1 MTPIVGK
8 IIFARS
14 FYTNFSTPYT
24 QWVFRKYLYRNDWCE
39 ESHFKCKVTNLQTI
53 TVCAHQ
59 TYQVMSERNLQ
70 TIGNRNLIVINAENT
85 KYQEVFR
92 QQSPKSLSENIWV
105 VVDQPKTPT
114 EVKDRLESIKQIR
127 FDSQIYVVSV
137 PNPSKMTEIY
147 RISQHTTLI
156 ANNFNY
162 LKVKVER
169 QLLMNL
175 CPI

>member
-1 MTPIVGK
+1 M
-8 IIFARS
+8 
-14 FYTNFSTPYT
+14 
-24 QWVFRKYLYRNDWCE
+24 
-39 ESHFKCKVTNLQTI
+39 TNLQTI

-59 TYQVMSERNLQ
+59 TYQVMSERILQ

-105 VVDQPKTPT
+105 VVDQRKTPT
-114 EVKDRLESIKQIR
+114 KVKNVLESIQQIR

-137 PNPSKMTEIY
+137 PNPAKMTEIY
-147 RISQHTTLI
+147 RISQHTTLK
-156 ANNFNY
+156 ANDFNY

-175 CPI
+175 NPI

>member
-1 MTPIVGK
+1 M
-8 IIFARS
+8 
-14 FYTNFSTPYT
+14 
-24 QWVFRKYLYRNDWCE
+24 
-39 ESHFKCKVTNLQTI
+39 TNLQTI

-105 VVDQPKTPT
+105 VVDQRKTPT
-114 EVKDRLESIKQIR
+114 KVKNVLESIQQIR

-156 ANNFNY
+156 ANHFNY

-169 QLLMNL
+169 QFTALR
-175 CPI
+175 IEVSHV

>member
-1 MTPIVGK
+1 M
-8 IIFARS
+8 
-14 FYTNFSTPYT
+14 
-24 QWVFRKYLYRNDWCE
+24 
-39 ESHFKCKVTNLQTI
+39 
-53 TVCAHQ
+53 
-59 TYQVMSERNLQ
+59 
-70 TIGNRNLIVINAENT
+70 GNRNLIVINAENT
-85 KYQEVFR
+85 KYQGVFR

-114 EVKDRLESIKQIR
+114 EVKDRLESIKRIR
-127 FDSQIYVVSV
+127 FDSQIYIVSV